1 LRNSN
6 HKYQKKKNSN
16 HISFQSTD
24 EVTAE
29 IIRSTYQNSE
39 DVKVVLHKFADE
51 QQEID
56 AIFIY
61 CDNLVDKKQINQYII
76 PQLKKMI
83 TNNHPKIFK
92 DGVEWNHE
100 ELEWTPLKVETGLNS
115 ISLEIFDGNLVIYFP
130 KFSAFFSVSAS
141 NKPNRST
148 EQSSYEVSVRG
159 PRDNFTEDISTNIA
173 LIRKRLRSPTL
184 SYQSYTIGKRSQTK
198 VGLLY
203 LEDVVNTELL
213 DTIQNRLSIV
223 EIDGIISST
232 QLQEMMS
239 KQSLSIFPLSADT
252 SRPDFAVD
260 CLLQGRIIV
269 IVDGSPLV
277 IIAPV
282 TITFLIKAAEDSH
295 FNYLPISLA
304 RFYRWI
310 GFLLAVYLPGF
321 WMALLAYHQD
331 QIPFPLLATVTVARS
346 GLPFPAPL
354 ELMFVL
360 FLFEMFREAGQ
371 RLPSPL
377 GQTLSVVGGLI
388 IGDAA
393 IRSGFISPSVIVITA
408 LSAISGYTLVNQ
420 ILASAISI
428 LRGFV
433 LVCSIF
439 MGLYGFM
446 IAGFVIVIYIARLRS
461 FGIPYL
467 ALVFPKFSSDFFK
480 ALFRLPWKSYRE
492 RVSYVRTRD
501 SSKTD
506 EGE

>member
-1 LRNSN
+1 MKCNKHKKQKELNSY
-6 HKYQKKKNSN
+6 HAT
-16 HISFQSTD
+16 FQNTD
-24 EVTAE
+24 EVNE
-29 IIRSTYQNSE
+29 EKIRSTYQKSE
-39 DVKVVLHKFADE
+39 DVKVVLHKFTNE
-51 QQEID
+51 QQEINT
-56 AIFIY
+56 IFIY
-61 CDNLVDKKQINQYII
+61 CENLVDKKQINQIII
-76 PQLKKMI
+76 PQLKKM
-83 TNNHPKIFK
+83 TTKNYYKIFK
-92 DGVEWNHE
+92 EGVEWNQDD
-100 ELEWTPLKVETGLNS
+100 LEWTPLKVETGLNS

-130 KFSAFFSVSAS
+130 EFSAFFSVSAS

-148 EQSSYEVSVRG
+148 EQSNYEVSVRG
-159 PRDNFTEDISTNIA
+159 PRDNFTEDISTNIV

-184 SYQSYTIGKRSQTK
+184 SYQTYTIGTRTQTK

-203 LEDVVNTELL
+203 LEDVVNTEML
-213 DTIQNRLSIV
+213 DTIRERLSNV

-232 QLQEMMS
+232 QLQEMVS

-252 SRPDFAVD
+252 SRPDFAVE
-260 CLLQGRIIV
+260 CLLQGRIIIV
-269 IVDGSPLV
+269 VDGSPLV

-295 FNYLPISLA
+295 FNYLPMSLA
-304 RFYRWI
+304 RFYRWV

-321 WMALLAYHQD
+321 WMALLSYHQD

-354 ELMFVL
+354 ELMIVL

-420 ILASAISI
+420 ILASSISI

-433 LVCSIF
+433 LLCSSV

-446 IAGFVIVIYIARLRS
+446 IGGFMIVIYMARLRS

-467 ALVFPKFSSDFFK
+467 ALVFPKSSSDLFK

-501 SSKTD
+501 NTKTD